1 MSLLS
6 GTIACLRAGR
16 QCGARVFL
24 LLPPLRG
31 KANSVRHKSCP
42 LAEKPTVLRS
52 FGSLTAASPWF
63 AAAGE
68 KEGRKSRKPL
78 MERPPAKIEPNS
90 IGGRPGWGL
99 SRFQLCRVPPHPD
112 PLPRGE
118 REPREQ
124 MAVKE
129 RMATT
134 HSHYFPAAARRCVV
148 SPTSDSWC
156 RSECPARRRLGVP
169 HTAARPNP
177 RRFPAPRVGHPP
189 PVPGA
194 RAERWGSSPRT
205 SA

>member
-68 KEGRKSRKPL
+68 KKGRKSRKPL

-90 IGGRPGWGL
+90 IGSCTCILRTSLQPENQVVYH
-99 SRFQLCRVPPHPD
+99 RFL
-112 PLPRGE
+112 RGE
-118 REPREQ
+118 
-124 MAVKE
+124 
-129 RMATT
+129 
-134 HSHYFPAAARRCVV
+134 
-148 SPTSDSWC
+148 
-156 RSECPARRRLGVP
+156 G
-169 HTAARPNP
+169 
-177 RRFPAPRVGHPP
+177 
-189 PVPGA
+189 
-194 RAERWGSSPRT
+194 
-205 SA
+205 